1 MHSDKEG
8 VILGRRMNQTLH
20 FHTGDWCSELGSF
33 IPNHYFFIPHLSLEI
48 KIYTEPITY
57 KSFAY

>member
-8 VILGRRMNQTLH
+8 VILGRRMNQRLH

-33 IPNHYFFIPHLSLEI
+33 MPNHYFFIPQMSLEI
-48 KIYTEPITY
+48 
-57 KSFAY
+57 